1 MRNLLRLLLNYHFQ
15 ILFLILEILAFIL
28 LFNHS
33 YFQRSRFITMAN
45 AVETQVYRLVGN
57 WGEYFSLREENRSL
71 LEENTELKNRI
82 DRLRNRIAE
91 HDQEALGTDS
101 LRKFRFIPAAV
112 LNNSVTRRY
121 NYITLDKGREE
132 GVQADMGIV
141 SPRGIAGKIIAV
153 SPKHSIA
160 MSVLNE
166 NFRVPAKLKKNNYYG
181 SLSWTTGNPKTAILS
196 EIPYHVNVSI
206 GDTVVTSGFSAVFPE
221 DLNIGLVDEFEVR
234 EGNFYI
240 IQIRLATDFRQ
251 LHDVYI
257 IKNLNREE
265 IITLED
271 SIRDD

>member
-15 ILFLILEILAFIL
+15 ILFVILEIIAFTL

-45 AVETQVYRLVGN
+45 TLETGIYRLVGN

-82 DRLRNRIAE
+82 DRLSNRLEA
-91 HDQEALGTDS
+91 HDTAISDTANT
-101 LRKFRFIPAAV
+101 RKFRYIPAAV

-121 NYITLDKGREE
+121 NYITLDKGRMQ
-132 GVQADMGIV
+132 GIQPDMGVV
-141 SPRGIAGKIIAV
+141 SPRGIAGKTIAV
-153 SPKHSIA
+153 SRNHAMA

-166 NFRVPAKLKKNNYYG
+166 NFRVPAKLKKNNYFG
-181 SLSWTTGNPKTAILS
+181 SLSWTTGNPQTVILS

-221 DLNIGLVDEFEVR
+221 NLNIGLVDEFEVL
-234 EGNFYI
+234 EGNFYTI
-240 IQIRLATDFRQ
+240 EVRLFTDFSQ
-251 LHDVYI
+251 LHDVYLI
-257 IKNLNREE
+257 ENLNREE
-265 IITLED
+265 IINLED
-271 SIRDD
+271 SIRND